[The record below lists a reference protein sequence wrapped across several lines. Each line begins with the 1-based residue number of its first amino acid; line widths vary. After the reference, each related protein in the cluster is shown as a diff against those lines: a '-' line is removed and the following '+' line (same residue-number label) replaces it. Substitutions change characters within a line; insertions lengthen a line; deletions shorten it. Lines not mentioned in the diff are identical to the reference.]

1 MNDSNLVPFLGTGLL
16 FGAKFVILII
26 MMIMD
31 VISMKKTISML
42 ILCLLIV
49 ATLCSCG
56 EQPLTM
62 ETESVK
68 KIALTSNVGGNITLE
83 KEEDVTAIL
92 LALQNASCVTCSTK
106 QEALPQ
112 EQFRFTTYNAN
123 DEVMHTMVL
132 YSNEYLQ
139 VDTALYKGNLADLQT
154 LLTNFSKAGTL
165 QDLSSVFSAKPQ
177 DITEIAFYN
186 NTDKTFK
193 MVTLQNDIQTILSPL
208 QALKISQKGVS
219 GKISSQITLYVRLK
233 DTAQYS
239 PAIELTRYESG
250 TICRVGGKSAQV
262 TNYNWDVLYSKL
274 PYNTMPIK

>member
-1 MNDSNLVPFLGTGLL
+1 
-16 FGAKFVILII
+16 
-26 MMIMD
+26 MD

-112 EQFRFTTYNAN
+112 EQFRFTAYNAN

-139 VDTALYKGNLADLQT
+139 LYVFPGNFPFFLIKT
-154 LLTNFSKAGTL
+154 SGKPN
-165 QDLSSVFSAKPQ
+165 FSAKGAANKKPR
-177 DITEIAFYN
+177 DSI
-186 NTDKTFK
+186 
-193 MVTLQNDIQTILSPL
+193 
-208 QALKISQKGVS
+208 
-219 GKISSQITLYVRLK
+219 
-233 DTAQYS
+233 
-239 PAIELTRYESG
+239 PAIPSIFFSLQSAAT
-250 TICRVGGKSAQV
+250 VAAKSEALQ
-262 TNYNWDVLYSKL
+262 
-274 PYNTMPIK
+274 